1 MNILGGL
8 QSIGRSLMTPI
19 AILPAAGILLA
30 IGAMS
35 FTNPVMVKI
44 AQIFLAAGGAI
55 FDNLPLLF
63 AIGVAIG
70 LANGAGVAGLAAAI
84 GYFVLTHV
92 LATFNVVGPDG
103 EVLIKLNM
111 GVLGGIITG
120 GVAAYLYKR
129 YKDIE
134 LPKALGFFG
143 GRRFIPIITS
153 LVMVFLGIIFGF
165 IWLPIQEGIQ
175 AVGMWI
181 VSAGG
186 LGAFIFGVLN
196 RLLIPFGLHHIL
208 NSIAWF
214 QIGDFTN
221 STGQVVH
228 GDLTRYFAGDKT
240 AGMFMTGFF
249 PVMMFGLPA
258 ACLAM
263 IHAAKPEKRVMVS
276 SVLLSAAF
284 TSFLTGITEPIE
296 FAFMFLAPAL
306 YLIHAL
312 LTGLLMALTYSIG
325 MKLGFGFSAGL
336 IDYLINWHLA
346 LTLYGLFLLVSL
358 LLLCTISSFVFRSV
372 YFT

>member
-258 ACLAM
+258 ACLA
-263 IHAAKPEKRVMVS
+263 
-276 SVLLSAAF
+276 
-284 TSFLTGITEPIE
+284 
-296 FAFMFLAPAL
+296 
-306 YLIHAL
+306 
-312 LTGLLMALTYSIG
+312 
-325 MKLGFGFSAGL
+325 
-336 IDYLINWHLA
+336 
-346 LTLYGLFLLVSL
+346 
-358 LLLCTISSFVFRSV
+358 
-372 YFT
+372 